1 MHVAEEASAL
11 TLCFLECT
19 SVHLYDHGVYCTV
32 VTAARSP
39 GIGNGLTYEVPAGVD
54 VQPGMLVRAP
64 MRGKV
69 LDAIVVDV
77 SAELSADVKDV
88 KRITEVLSSTPVLT
102 AAQVRTARW
111 MALHY
116 RCTLR
121 HALAVWLPPPPW
133 ASLLPKEIAYVRMVN
148 PSAPLKGK
156 KQELVADYLR
166 GRDWMPLHEL
176 KRETGVGP
184 AVIKTLTEKGVIQA
198 EIRRPDGGPQIIDH
212 SPALKGLP
220 VLTTS
225 QARVEREIKAD
236 PRPSLLFGVTGSGKT
251 EIYAQLIADT
261 IKAGRQAIVL
271 VPEILL
277 TEHSVIRYT
286 SLLNREAIAVLHS
299 RLTPASRREIWRKVR
314 AGEIALVLGSRS
326 ALFAPL
332 PNLGLI
338 IMDEEHEWTFKNEQ
352 TPRYHARETAEELC
366 KNSSAKLVFGTAT
379 PSLEAWMRA
388 KEGRYHLERLSE
400 RYKEQAMPDVKVV
413 DLATVKFGQLY
424 PFSPDLLNAIQDRL
438 NKGEQSVLFLNRRG
452 IATSVLCLDC
462 RRRVV
467 SPESLLPF
475 TMHTNHSGRPYLL
488 DHTSGLI
495 VDVPAAC
502 PSCNSTRLH
511 PVGAGTQKVE
521 QILQKQFPKARLLRA
536 DADTLSSPEEMR
548 ELLRK
553 MRDREADILLGT
565 QSVVKGLDLPEVTLA
580 AVILADVGLSLP
592 HFRAGERVF
601 QLLTQLT
608 GRSGRAKQGQV
619 IIQTFRP
626 SAPEISAAASH
637 STEQFLDTELRLR
650 AHAGYPPVKEMSRV
664 LYRENDPA
672 GRARDAC
679 AKLQKRIDDLA
690 LPITAKCAP
699 TFFGGGREWQILL
712 RGERIK
718 QLLDE
723 VPLVDAIVDVD
734 PLETV

>member
-1 MHVAEEASAL
+1 
-11 TLCFLECT
+11 
-19 SVHLYDHGVYCTV
+19 
-32 VTAARSP
+32 
-39 GIGNGLTYEVPAGVD
+39 
-54 VQPGMLVRAP
+54 MLVQVP
-64 MRGKV
+64 LRGKMH
-69 LDAIVVDV
+69 DAIVIEVT
-77 SAELSADVKDV
+77 AELPDGVKDV
-88 KRITEVLSSTPVLT
+88 KLVREKLSVTPVLT
-102 AAQVRTARW
+102 AAHVRTARW
-111 MALHY
+111 MAHHY

-133 ASLLPKEIAYVRMVN
+133 ASLLPREIAYVRLTD
-148 PSAPLKGK
+148 AIGLAKGK
-156 KQELVADYLR
+156 KQERVVDFLM
-166 GRDWMPLHEL
+166 GRDWTPLHDL
-176 KRETGVGP
+176 RRETDAGP
-184 AVIKTLTEKGVIQA
+184 AVIKALTEKGVLQA
-198 EIRRPDGGPQIIDH
+198 HIRRPDGGPQIMDH
-212 SPALKGLP
+212 TASLKGLP
-220 VLTTS
+220 VLTPS
-225 QARVEREIKAD
+225 QARVEREIRAD

-261 IKAGRQAIVL
+261 LKAGRQAIVL

-286 SLLNREAIAVLHS
+286 SLLDREAIAVLHS
-299 RLTPASRREIWRKVR
+299 RLTESKRREIWRKVR

-332 PNLGLI
+332 SNLGLI

-366 KNSSAKLVFGTAT
+366 RESSAKLVLGTAT

-424 PFSPDLLNAIQDRL
+424 PFSPDLLEAIADRL

-452 IATSVLCLDC
+452 IATSLLCLDC

-475 TMHTNHSGRPYLL
+475 TLHTSHGGKPYLL
-488 DHTSGLI
+488 DHTSGLT
-495 VDVPAAC
+495 VDVPAVC

-521 QILQKQFPKARLLRA
+521 LILQKQFPKARLIRA
-536 DADTLSSPEEMR
+536 DADTLNSPEEMR

-626 SAPEISAAASH
+626 TAPEIAAAASH
-637 STEQFLDTELRLR
+637 GTEQFLDTELRLR
-650 AHAGYPPVKEMSRV
+650 AHAGYPPIKEMSRV

-672 GRARDAC
+672 GRARHAC
-679 AKLQKRIDDLA
+679 AQLQRRIDDLA

-712 RGERIK
+712 RGERIA
-718 QLLDE
+718 QLLDD
-723 VPLVDAIVDVD
+723 VPLPDAIVDVD